1 LSIENRTAGVT
12 KTTTPL
18 PTARSAA
25 TVLVVSAAAFLASL
39 DLFIVNIA
47 FPDIRH
53 AFGTAGLGA
62 MSWILNAYTLVFAA
76 FMNPAGRLG
85 DRYGHRRIFLGGLT
99 VFTVGSAACGLS
111 GSFITLIAFRAVQ
124 ALGAAMLMPSSL
136 ALLLAAVPAS
146 RRAAAVSTWSAV
158 GAMAAAL
165 GPPVGGLLV
174 QLSWRWIF
182 FVNVPVGLLAVIAGS
197 LVLSKAT
204 GTGTGVPDL
213 FGALSLVV
221 GVGALVWTLIE
232 LPVAGHSAAALG
244 VAAIG
249 ATCAMALAGWRSLR
263 HPSPAVD
270 LDAVRVMPMWSSCLA
285 LVVFS
290 AAHGAMLLG
299 GVLLLTTVWGMPPAM
314 AGLCLSPGPVVVVI
328 VSLTLTGRLIGK
340 AGIGVVAA
348 VGAALYTFGIG
359 IWLCTVGPEPHYFT
373 DYLPAQLFTG
383 AGVGLVMP
391 SLSAVTGVALP
402 AYRWGAGSAVT
413 NTARQMGMVL
423 GTTALTMIYQPGVD
437 LAAVRHGW
445 FFVGAAAGAAALIA
459 AMLAVAWKPAAV
471 GPTAELERPD
481 KSGLPGSDVS
491 TCGCPRGPGPLLDRD
506 GPGDDEQQV
515 G

>member
-1 LSIENRTAGVT
+1 V
-12 KTTTPL
+12 TTTTRL
-18 PTARSAA
+18 PTTRPTA
-25 TVLVVSAAAFLASL
+25 TVLVVSTAAFLASL

-47 FPDIRH
+47 FPDIRQ

-85 DRYGHRRIFLGGLT
+85 DRYGHRRIFLAGLV
-99 VFTVGSAACGLS
+99 VFMLGSATCGLS
-111 GSFITLIAFRAVQ
+111 DSFPMLVASRAVQ

-146 RRAAAVSTWSAV
+146 RRAVAVSTWSAV

-182 FVNVPVGLLAVIAGS
+182 FVNVPIGLLALVAGS
-197 LVLSKAT
+197 VVLSKAT

-221 GVGALVWTLIE
+221 GVGALVWALIE
-232 LPVAGHSAAALG
+232 LPVVGRSGAAIAA
-244 VAAIG
+244 VAIG
-249 ATCAMALAGWRSLR
+249 AVCAMALAVWRSLR

-270 LDAVRVMPMWSSCLA
+270 LDAVRVLPMWSSCLA
-285 LVVFS
+285 LLVFS
-290 AAHGAMLLG
+290 SAHGAMLLS
-299 GVLLLTTVWGMPPAM
+299 GVMLLTTVWGLPPAV
-314 AGLCLSPGPVVVVI
+314 AGLCLAPGPVMVVI
-328 VSLTLTGRLIGK
+328 ISPLAGRLVGK
-340 AGIGVVAA
+340 VGIGVVAST
-348 VGAALYTFGIG
+348 GAALYAIGIG
-359 IWLCTVGPEPHYFT
+359 IWLCTIGPVPHYFA
-373 DYLPAQLFTG
+373 DYFPAQLFTG
-383 AGVGLVMP
+383 TGVGLVMP

-402 AYRWGAGSAVT
+402 AHRWGAGSAVT
-413 NTARQMGMVL
+413 NTARQLGMVL

-445 FFVGAAAGAAALIA
+445 IFVATAAAAAALIA
-459 AMLAVAWKPAAV
+459 ALLAVYWKPASAD
-471 GPTAELERPD
+471 PHPAT
-481 KSGLPGSDVS
+481 
-491 TCGCPRGPGPLLDRD
+491 
-506 GPGDDEQQV
+506 
-515 G
+515 